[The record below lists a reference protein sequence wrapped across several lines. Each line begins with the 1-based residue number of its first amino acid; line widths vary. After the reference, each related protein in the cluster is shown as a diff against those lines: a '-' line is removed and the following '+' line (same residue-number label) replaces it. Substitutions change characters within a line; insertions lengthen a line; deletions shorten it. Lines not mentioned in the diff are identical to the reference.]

1 MELVRSPFHMYELA
15 NIPAASLP
23 IAVCSRADFPKAQ
36 TLVQKEGLEAS
47 LQPSSG
53 YGGDVL
59 GPGEGSAAPTACTQ
73 HPFLPV
79 KAGWAST
86 SLYKPLGCY
95 CWQISHA
102 ATSGCLQ
109 GCHFLLLQG
118 RASGLRRLWS
128 HLPAQPIAGKEQQL
142 AGRCWEGEQWVHMVI
157 RMAAS
162 SFMQIE
168 ERRRPP
174 AAGCLNGGE
183 KGKMKLFFI
192 ERKKPGT
199 CKGKVI
205 I

>member
-15 NIPAASLP
+15 NIPTASLP
-23 IAVCSRADFPKAQ
+23 IAVYSRADFPKPTKGRA
-36 TLVQKEGLEAS
+36 
-47 LQPSSG
+47 
-53 YGGDVL
+53 GGI
-59 GPGEGSAAPTACTQ
+59 PTAQQWVWGRCSWPGRRQCCTHCL
-73 HPFLPV
+73 HPFFPV

-86 SLYKPLGCY
+86 ILYKPLGCY

-118 RASGLRRLWS
+118 RASGLRRLRS
-128 HLPAQPIAGKEQQL
+128 HLPSQPIAGKEQQL
-142 AGRCWEGEQWVHMVI
+142 AGRCWEGEQWVHVVI

-162 SFMQIE
+162 SLMQIK

-183 KGKMKLFFI
+183 KGKMKLFFT

-199 CKGKVI
+199 CKGRVI